1 MEQKVGRELSG
12 GHWSQHPM
20 DKTKKKAHERSY
32 FKIGSYD
39 FFDKILD
46 LNVGNAFLVKPS

>member
-1 MEQKVGRELSG
+1 MGKMARHVSKIGCTNGEN
-12 GHWSQHPM
+12 
-20 DKTKKKAHERSY
+20 DKKERTY

-39 FFDKILD
+39 FFDKIID